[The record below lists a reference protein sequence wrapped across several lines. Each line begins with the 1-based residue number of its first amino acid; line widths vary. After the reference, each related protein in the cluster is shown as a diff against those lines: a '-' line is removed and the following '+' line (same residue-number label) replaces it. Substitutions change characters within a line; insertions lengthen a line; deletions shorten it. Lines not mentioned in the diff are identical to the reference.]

1 MANELRAVSG
11 PGLPALRLGIV
22 GSGFIAGATAR
33 AASAAAGCRP
43 VAVSARRLEVARAFA
58 AEYGIAH
65 AFDDW
70 NALLASPEVDAVYV
84 ATPTAPREE
93 ICVRAAQ
100 LGKHVLA
107 EKPFASLASLRR
119 ITAACRQHG
128 VAFLDATHFVHHP
141 RTARLKAQ
149 LAERIGAVQA
159 LRSGFFF
166 PSMDRANIRFNP
178 AQEPTGA
185 IGDMAWYAMRA
196 VVEFGPADAALV
208 ASSGFVQHD
217 PATGAAVRGAG
228 VLMLAGGCT
237 STWDAGYNTGAF
249 TMDLQLLGERG
260 AISLDDFVLDWA
272 HSAPPPLPGHATG
285 FSQRSG
291 VMNPSAFEWVDAPA
305 APPQNVAMVEH
316 FVQLAREPRG
326 ALAVASAQ
334 ASERTQ
340 GLLDAVW
347 QGLRPV

>member
-1 MANELRAVSG
+1 MNH
-11 PGLPALRLGIV
+11 PPTTPLRLGIV
-22 GSGFIAGATAR
+22 GSGLIAGVTAR
-33 AASAAAGCRP
+33 AAAAAAGCKV
-43 VAVSARRLEVARAFA
+43 VAVSARRLEVAQAFA
-58 AEYGIAH
+58 AEHGIER

-70 NALLASPEVDAVYV
+70 NALLACADVDAVYV

-100 LGKHVLA
+100 RGKHVLA

-141 RTARLKAQ
+141 RTALLKAQ

-159 LRSGFFF
+159 VRSCFFF
-166 PSMDRANIRFNP
+166 PGMDRSNIRFNP

-196 VVEFGPADAALV
+196 VVEYGPADAALV

-260 AISLDDFVLDWA
+260 ALALDDFVLDWA
-272 HSAPPPLPGHATG
+272 HAAWPPLPGHATG
-285 FSQRSG
+285 FSQRAG
-291 VMNPSAFEWVDAPA
+291 AVNPSAFEWVDTPA
-305 APPQNVAMVEH
+305 AQPQNVAMVEH

-326 ALAVASAQ
+326 ARAVASAQ

-347 QGLRPV
+347 QSLRPV

>member
-1 MANELRAVSG
+1 MSALNAASSRQA
-11 PGLPALRLGIV
+11 PLRLGIV
-22 GSGFIAGATAR
+22 GSGLIASVTAR
-33 AASAAAGCRP
+33 AAAAAPDCRV
-43 VAVSARRLEVARAFA
+43 VAVSARRPGAARAFA
-58 AEYGIAH
+58 DEHGIAQ

-70 NALLASPEVDAVYV
+70 NALLASPDIDAVYV
-84 ATPTAPREE
+84 ATPTAPREA
-93 ICVRAAQ
+93 ICVCAAQ

-141 RTARLKAQ
+141 RTAQLKAQ

-159 LRSGFFF
+159 VRSGFFF
-166 PSMDRANIRFNP
+166 PSMDRGNIRFNP

-196 VVEFGPADAALV
+196 VVEYGPADAALV
-208 ASSGFVQHD
+208 ACSGFVQHD
-217 PATGAAVRGAG
+217 PASGAAVRGAG

-237 STWDAGYNTGAF
+237 STWDAGYNSGAF

-260 AISLDDFVLDWA
+260 AITLDDFVLDWA
-272 HSAPPPLPGHATG
+272 HSAPPPLPDHAVG
-285 FSQRSG
+285 FSQRAG
-291 VMNPSAFEWVDAPA
+291 VVNPAGFEWVDTPA
-305 APPQNVAMVEH
+305 TQPQNVAMIEH
-316 FVQLAREPRG
+316 FTRLARDPRG
-326 ALAVASAQ
+326 AAAAASAR

>member
-1 MANELRAVSG
+1 MNSLHT
-11 PGLPALRLGIV
+11 PALRLGIV
-22 GSGFIAGATAR
+22 GSGLIASVTAR
-33 AASAAAGCRP
+33 AAACAADCEV
-43 VAVSARRLEVARAFA
+43 VAVSARRLEVAQAFA
-58 AEYGIAH
+58 AGHGIQH

-70 NALLASPEVDAVYV
+70 NALLACPEVDAVYV
-84 ATPTAPREE
+84 ATPTAPREA

-141 RTARLKAQ
+141 RTAQLKAQ

-159 LRSGFFF
+159 VRSCFFF
-166 PSMDRANIRFNP
+166 PSMDRGNIRFNP

-196 VVEFGPADAALV
+196 VVEYGPADAALV

-249 TMDLQLLGERG
+249 TMDLQLLGEHG
-260 AISLDDFVLDWA
+260 AIALDDFVLDWA
-272 HSAPPPLPGHATG
+272 HSAPPPLPGHAVG
-285 FSQRSG
+285 FNQRAG
-291 VMNPSAFEWVDAPA
+291 VVNPSAFEWVDTPS
-305 APPQNVAMVEH
+305 PQPQNVALVEH
-316 FVQLAREPRG
+316 FVRLSREPRG
-326 ALAVASAQ
+326 AGAVASAQ

>member
-1 MANELRAVSG
+1 MNS
-11 PGLPALRLGIV
+11 PGIPALRLGIV
-22 GSGFIAGATAR
+22 GSGLIAGITAR
-33 AASAAAGCRP
+33 AAAAAAGCKV
-43 VAVSARRLEVARAFA
+43 VAVSARRLEVAQAFA
-58 AEYGIAH
+58 AEHGIAQANAH
-65 AFDDW
+65 GDW
-70 NALLASPEVDAVYV
+70 KQLLSSPDIDAVYV

-93 ICVRAAQ
+93 ICVLAAQ
-100 LGKHVLA
+100 HGKHVLA
-107 EKPFASLASLRR
+107 EKPFANLASLRR

-141 RTARLKAQ
+141 RTALLKAQ
-149 LAERIGAVQA
+149 LADRIGAVQA
-159 LRSGFFF
+159 VRSSFFF
-166 PSMDRANIRFNP
+166 PSMDRGNIRFNP

-196 VVEFGPADAALV
+196 VVEYGPADAALV
-208 ASSGFVQHD
+208 ACSGFVQHD

-260 AISLDDFVLDWA
+260 AITLDDFVLDWA
-272 HSAPPPLPGHATG
+272 HSAPPPLPDHAVG
-285 FSQRSG
+285 FSQRVG
-291 VMNPSAFEWVDAPA
+291 VANPSTFDWVHTPA
-305 APPQNVAMVEH
+305 ARPQNVAMVEH
-316 FVQLAREPRG
+316 FVRLAREPRG
-326 ALAVASAQ
+326 AGAGASAQ

>member
-1 MANELRAVSG
+1 MNASTTR
-11 PGLPALRLGIV
+11 PLRLGIV
-22 GSGFIAGATAR
+22 GSGLIASSTAR
-33 AASAAAGCRP
+33 AAASAAGCEL

-58 AEYGIAH
+58 AEHHIKH

-70 NALLASPEVDAVYV
+70 NALLASPDIDAVYV

-93 ICVRAAQ
+93 ICLRAAQ
-100 LGKHVLA
+100 QGKHVLA

-141 RTARLKAQ
+141 RTALLKAQ
-149 LAERIGAVQA
+149 LAERIGTVQA
-159 LRSGFFF
+159 VRSCFFF
-166 PSMDRANIRFNP
+166 PSMDRGNIRFNP

-196 VVEFGPADAALV
+196 VAEYGPAEAALL

-228 VLMLAGGCT
+228 VLVLAGGCT

-260 AISLDDFVLDWA
+260 AITLDDFVLDWT
-272 HSAPPPLPGHATG
+272 HSAPPPLPGHAVG
-285 FSQRSG
+285 FSQRAG
-291 VMNPSAFEWVDAPA
+291 VMNPSGFEWVDTPSAT
-305 APPQNVAMVEH
+305 PQNVAMVEH
-316 FVQLAREPRG
+316 LVRLAREPRG

-334 ASERTQ
+334 VSERTQ

>member
-1 MANELRAVSG
+1 MSD
-11 PGLPALRLGIV
+11 PHPPPLRLGIV
-22 GSGFIAGATAR
+22 GSGLIASSTAR
-33 AASAAAGCRP
+33 AAAAAAGCEL

-58 AEYGIAH
+58 KDHGIER

-70 NALLASPEVDAVYV
+70 NALLACPEVDAVYI
-84 ATPTAPREE
+84 ATPTAPREA

-141 RTARLKAQ
+141 RTALLKAQ

-159 LRSGFFF
+159 VRSCFFF
-166 PSMDRANIRFNP
+166 PGMDRANIRFNP

-196 VVEFGPADAALV
+196 VVEYGPADAALV
-208 ASSGFVQHD
+208 SSSGFVQHD

-228 VLMLAGGCT
+228 VLVLAGGCT
-237 STWDAGYNTGAF
+237 STWDAGYNSGAF

-260 AISLDDFVLDWA
+260 AISLDDFVLDWT

-285 FSQRSG
+285 FGHRAG
-291 VMNPSAFEWVDAPA
+291 VVNPLAFPWVDTPTAQ
-305 APPQNVAMVEH
+305 PQNVAMVEY
-316 FVQLAREPRG
+316 FARLARDPRG

>member
-1 MANELRAVSG
+1 MTTPS
-11 PGLPALRLGIV
+11 LPALRLGII
-22 GSGFIAGATAR
+22 GSGLIAGVTAR
-33 AASAAAGCRP
+33 AAAPAAGCEV
-43 VAVSARRLEVARAFA
+43 VAVSARRQDAARAFA
-58 AEYGIAH
+58 AEHGIPH

-70 NALLASPEVDAVYV
+70 RALLDSPEVDAVYV

-141 RTARLKAQ
+141 RTALLKAQ

-159 LRSGFFF
+159 VRSCFFF
-166 PSMDRANIRFNP
+166 PSMDRGNIRFNP

-196 VVEFGPADAALV
+196 VVEYGPADAALV
-208 ASSGFVQHD
+208 ACSGFVQHD
-217 PATGAAVRGAG
+217 PASGAAVRGAG

-237 STWDAGYNTGAF
+237 STWDAGYNSGAF

-260 AISLDDFVLDWA
+260 AITLDDFVLDWA
-272 HSAPPPLPGHATG
+272 HSAPPPLPGHAVG

-291 VMNPSAFEWVDAPA
+291 VVNPAGFEWVGTPA
-305 APPQNVAMVEH
+305 VKPQNVAMVEH
-316 FVQLAREPRG
+316 FVALSREPRG
-326 ALAVASAQ
+326 AAAAASVQ

>member
-1 MANELRAVSG
+1 MSPRSSFA
-11 PGLPALRLGIV
+11 PLRLGIV
-22 GSGFIAGATAR
+22 GSGLIASVTAR
-33 AASAAAGCRP
+33 AAVAASGCA
-43 VAVSARRLEVARAFA
+43 VVGVSARRHEVAQAFA
-58 AEYGIAH
+58 AEHGIAQ
-65 AFDDW
+65 AFGDW
-70 NALLASPEVDAVYV
+70 NELLASPDIDAVYV
-84 ATPTAPREE
+84 ATPTAPREA

-100 LGKHVLA
+100 MGKHVLA

-119 ITAACRQHG
+119 ITSACRQHG

-141 RTARLKAQ
+141 RTAQLKAQ
-149 LAERIGAVQA
+149 LAARIGAVQA
-159 LRSGFFF
+159 VRSSFFF

-185 IGDMAWYAMRA
+185 IGDMAWYALRA
-196 VVEFGPADAALV
+196 VVEYGPADAALL

-237 STWDAGYNTGAF
+237 STWDAGYNSGAF

-260 AISLDDFVLDWA
+260 AITLDDFVLDWA
-272 HSAPPPLPGHATG
+272 DSAPPPLPGHAVG
-285 FSQRSG
+285 FSQRAG
-291 VMNPSAFEWVDAPA
+291 VMNVSGFEWVATPA
-305 APPQNVAMVEH
+305 QRPQNVAMVEH
-316 FVQLAREPRG
+316 FAGLARDPRG
-326 ALAVASAQ
+326 AAAAASAH

-347 QGLRPV
+347 QSLRPL